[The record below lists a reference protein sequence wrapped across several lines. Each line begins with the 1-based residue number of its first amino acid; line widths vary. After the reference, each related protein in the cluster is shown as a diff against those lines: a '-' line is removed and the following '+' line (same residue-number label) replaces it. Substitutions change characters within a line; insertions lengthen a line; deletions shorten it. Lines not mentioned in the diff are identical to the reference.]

1 MTLIVNYYNQIGGGK
16 NRGVILLKFLAAL
29 LITYSHM
36 GLLFPQYGG
45 LVTGETVRELL
56 FKQRFVVVPPQ

>member
-45 LVTGETVRELL
+45 LVTGGAIGDGL
-56 FKQRFVVVPPQ
+56 FLDRKSVV